1 MEGLGIGQTVYSL
14 SHRWQWENCPIFSQV
29 SYFLMNSDYFLY
41 LSLVNDFRELPQD
54 THLAAQC
61 FALNDKSSHRSTL
74 MCCRKGSGLVGD
86 LHREKSFLKMWFFYK
101 KIFLTMLSPLFKY
114 LRGKDY
120 SLFLSIQNLLCVK
133 GVFLINVCRIH
144 FDT

>member
-1 MEGLGIGQTVYSL
+1 MEGLGIGQTQSVL
-14 SHRWQWENCPIFSQV
+14 CPTGGNGKIAQFSQV
-29 SYFLMNSDYFLY
+29 SYFLMNSGDFLY
-41 LSLVNDFRELPQD
+41 LSLVNDFRDLPQD

-101 KIFLTMLSPLFKY
+101 KNFF
-114 LRGKDY
+114 DY
-120 SLFLSIQNLLCVK
+120 AVPP
-133 GVFLINVCRIH
+133 V
-144 FDT
+144 